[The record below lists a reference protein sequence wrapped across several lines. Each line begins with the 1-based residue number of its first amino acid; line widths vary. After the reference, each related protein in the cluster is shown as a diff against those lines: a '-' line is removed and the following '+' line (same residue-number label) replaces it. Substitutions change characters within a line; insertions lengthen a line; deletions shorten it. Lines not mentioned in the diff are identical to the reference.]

1 MTDHRPAVT
10 VIVPTY
16 NSSGTLRLSLE
27 TVLRQDFSDFE
38 VWVVGDGCSDDSET
52 VVSSFG
58 DKRVHWMNLPTNS
71 GTPGM
76 PRNEGLRRARGR
88 FIAYLGHDDLW
99 FPWHL
104 SELVDCIEK
113 SNSDFV
119 YSLGV
124 IIGPEGAVGTFTLPN
139 KAWDL
144 KAMLSP
150 SNWLHRKSMIEVV
163 GLWSPDVKVGNDHDF
178 LQRVLATK
186 MRLDFRRNVS
196 VLKYPAPLWRMY
208 SLASNFP
215 QSSHVK
221 ALRHNA
227 EELRLE
233 LLMELATVVSEQGLR
248 LHYQRASRLPVQLRA
263 LIRWSFDLYGRKRWP
278 LNHFLYWRWRRRT
291 GLIGKKR
298 MPK

>member
-1 MTDHRPAVT
+1 MTEHPPAVT
-10 VIVPTY
+10 VIIPTY

-27 TVLRQDFSDFE
+27 TVLRQDFIDFE
-38 VWVVGDGCSDDSET
+38 VWVVGDGCTDDSET
-52 VVSSFG
+52 VVSSFD
-58 DKRVHWMNLPTNS
+58 DKRVHWMNLPVNS
-71 GTPGM
+71 GTPSM
-76 PRNEGLRRARGR
+76 PRNEALHRARGR

-124 IIGPEGAVGTFTLPN
+124 IIAPEGAAGTFTLPK

-144 KAMLSP
+144 KVMLSP
-150 SNWLHRKSMIEVV
+150 SNWLHRKDMIEVV
-163 GLWSPDVKVGNDHDF
+163 GLWSPDVKVGDDHDF

-196 VLKYPAPLWRMY
+196 VLKYPSPLWHMY
-208 SLASNFP
+208 SLTSNFP
-215 QSSHVK
+215 QSSHAE
-221 ALRHNA
+221 ALRHNP
-227 EELRLE
+227 EKLRLE

-248 LHYQRASRLPVQLRA
+248 LHYQRASRLPEQLRT
-263 LIRWSFDLYGRKRWP
+263 LIRWSFDLYGRRRWP
-278 LNHFLYWRWRRRT
+278 LNHFLYWRWRRRA
-291 GLIGKKR
+291 GLTGKKP
-298 MPK
+298 MPQ

>member
-1 MTDHRPAVT
+1 MTDHPPAVT
-10 VIVPTY
+10 VIIPTY

-27 TVLRQDFSDFE
+27 TVLLQDFSDFE

-58 DKRVHWMNLPTNS
+58 DKRVHWMNLPVNS
-71 GTPGM
+71 GTPSM
-76 PRNEGLRRARGR
+76 PRNEALRRARGR

-124 IIGPEGAVGTFTLPN
+124 IIGPEGAVGTFTLPK

-144 KAMLSP
+144 KVMLSP

-163 GLWSPDVKVGNDHDF
+163 GLWSPDVKVGDDHDF

-186 MRLDFRRNVS
+186 MRLDFRKNVS
-196 VLKYPAPLWRMY
+196 VLKYPAPLWYMY

-215 QSSHVK
+215 QTSHVE
-221 ALRHNA
+221 ALRQNA
-227 EELRLE
+227 AELRFE
-233 LLMELATVVSEQGLR
+233 LLMELATVVSEQGLKF
-248 LHYQRASRLPVQLRA
+248 HYQRASRLPEQLRA
-263 LIRWSFDLYGRKRWP
+263 LIRWSLDLYGRKRWP
-278 LNHFLYWRWRRRT
+278 LNYFLYWRWRRRV
-291 GLIGKKR
+291 GLIGKREIFK
-298 MPK
+298 